1 MKKKKKSLVGWLYDD
16 LTVGWYMRGR
26 FICLDMP
33 VVFKK
38 KYGKDEIKVRI
49 TIEEI

>member
-1 MKKKKKSLVGWLYDD
+1 MKKKKSLMGWIAKGYCKL
-16 LTVGWYMRGR
+16 GWFMRGS

-38 KYGKDEIKVRI
+38 NYGKNNTKVRI